1 MRFISP
7 TEQEIANRLKALPRT
22 DAINEFPEAFFNRP
36 PRRAAVLIP
45 FLLQDSEWHLLFIRR
60 AENEG
65 DRHSGQVAFPGGVMD
80 PKDKS
85 PQDTALREADEEIGL
100 LSRDVKI
107 LGQLNDFIT
116 ISNFHVTPFVG
127 VIPWPYPI
135 APSQDEVVRVF
146 TIPLKWL
153 ADPKN
158 HRIENRAIPGGH
170 DRNPVI
176 YFEEYDGELLWG
188 VSARFTIY
196 LLESLKLL
204 KQP

>member
-22 DAINEFPEAFFNRP
+22 DAINEFPETFFNRP

-45 FLLQDSEWHLLFIRR
+45 FLLQDNEWRLLFIRR

-80 PKDKS
+80 PKDNS

-116 ISNFHVTPFVG
+116 ISNFHVTPFVS

-153 ADPKN
+153 ADLKN

-170 DRNPVI
+170 DRIPVI